1 MSQLTN
7 VICRLLDY
15 LIGLLSHLI
24 FSPNQNSRQCLGRSR
39 FSARFTTHVRHDA
52 SFDWFVGLFASVDY
66 FLSVNSCSDTDKS
79 FGYLSFSKN
88 IY

>member
-1 MSQLTN
+1 MSRLTN

-39 FSARFTTHVRHDA
+39 FSARFTTHVL

-66 FLSVNSCSDTDKS
+66 FPSVNSCSDTDKS